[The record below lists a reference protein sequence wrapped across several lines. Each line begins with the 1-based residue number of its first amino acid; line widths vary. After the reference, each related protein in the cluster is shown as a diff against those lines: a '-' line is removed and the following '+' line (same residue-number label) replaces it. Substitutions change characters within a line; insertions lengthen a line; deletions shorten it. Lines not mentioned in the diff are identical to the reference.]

1 MRHTLHLDQTE
12 HKRLQRHLNNNIND
26 TMKLETLPRASAQP
40 TVPRKRWKAPA
51 LGLLAVVLAG
61 GTWFIMQPAA
71 KPAPVVA
78 KAEDGKPKI
87 DTYELARGD
96 VAAVAAG
103 MLSVNL
109 PLSGSLTPLAQATV
123 RAKVPGVVVDADV
136 REGMQVTAGQ
146 VIARIEQADIAARMA
161 QQQAMLDEAN
171 ARLSLARKNNQ
182 NSQVLLKQ
190 NYISQQAYDTTQNS
204 VELAQ
209 ANVNAARAQLQ
220 LAKNALGDTAI
231 RAPLSG
237 IISKR
242 HVQAGEKLSPDM
254 PVFTIVNL
262 QQLTLEA
269 QVPASD
275 IPRIK
280 TGQEV
285 QFRVDGYPGRV
296 FAGKVARINP
306 VTEAG
311 SRSMLVYISVNNA
324 DAALSGGMFAKGA
337 ITTQKSALMPLVP
350 LAAIRRENNADVVY
364 AVEGNKVVARAVTL
378 GLRNDDEGMAEVTA
392 GLQPGATVML
402 GKLDGIKPGSKV
414 KLAAAPL
421 VVAAK
426 D

>member
-1 MRHTLHLDQTE
+1 MRQTLHLPRRSTSASSVTSN
-12 HKRLQRHLNNNIND
+12 KTND
-26 TMKLETLPRASAQP
+26 AMKLETLPRASAQP
-40 TVPRKRWKAPA
+40 TVPRQRWKAPA
-51 LGLLAVVLAG
+51 IGVLALALAG
-61 GTWFIMQPAA
+61 GGWYAMQPEK
-71 KPAPVVA
+71 KPAPAAA
-78 KAEDGKPKI
+78 KAPGGKPKI

-96 VAAVAAG
+96 VAAVTAG
-103 MLSVNL
+103 MLAVNL

-123 RAKVPGVVVDADV
+123 RAKVPGIVTDADV
-136 REGMQVTAGQ
+136 REGMKVAAGQ
-146 VIARIEQADIAARMA
+146 VIARIEQADLAARVA

-171 ARLSLARKNNQ
+171 ARLSLARKNSQ
-182 NSQVLLKQ
+182 NSQALLKQ

-209 ANVNAARAQLQ
+209 ASVKAAQAQLQ
-220 LAKNALGDTAI
+220 LARNALGDTAI
-231 RAPLSG
+231 RAPLAG

-280 TGQEV
+280 TGQDV
-285 QFRVDGYPGRV
+285 QFRVDGYPGRH

-306 VTEAG
+306 TTEAG
-311 SRSMLVYISVNNA
+311 SRSMLVYISVDNA
-324 DAALSGGMFAKGA
+324 DGALSGGMFAKGA
-337 ITTQKSALMPLVP
+337 ITTQKSAQMPLVP
-350 LAAIRRENNADVVY
+350 LAAVRKDNGADVVY
-364 AVEGNKVVARAVTL
+364 AIEGNQVVARPVTL
-378 GLRNDDEGMAEVTA
+378 GLRNEDEGMAEVTS
-392 GLQPGATVML
+392 GLQSGATVML
-402 GKLDGIKPGSKV
+402 GKLDGIKPGTKV
-414 KLAAAPL
+414 KLAAAPV